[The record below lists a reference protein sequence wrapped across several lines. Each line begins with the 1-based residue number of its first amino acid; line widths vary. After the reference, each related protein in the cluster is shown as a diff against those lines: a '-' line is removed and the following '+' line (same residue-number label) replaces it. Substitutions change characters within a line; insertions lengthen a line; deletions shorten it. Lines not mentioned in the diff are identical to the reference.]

1 MQMTIIGR
9 EVSDEGIIQTMV
21 AMIHPA
27 KILRIITVA
36 HAPFI
41 VSTATAANAMRAS
54 GAKTVVAMTHP
65 IMAAP
70 SGIRQTVEQQS
81 HRNQRE
87 TYRETGAHARPKQRT
102 DRTVQFLLTPRN
114 GWPRERPL
122 RATSCFVRDALLGLA
137 QRRSGIAVLLG
148 GVRLQVFGCHRDTIW
163 QVITPEYGGIM
174 RSMRCCSS
182 LAEKLHLLRHEDVNP
197 MTSLDRR

>member
-1 MQMTIIGR
+1 
-9 EVSDEGIIQTMV
+9 MV

-27 KILRIITVA
+27 KIPRIITVA

-41 VSTATAANAMRAS
+41 VSTAIAANAMRAS

-70 SGIRQTVEQQS
+70 SGIRQIVEQQS

-87 TYRETGAHARPKQRT
+87 THRETGAHARPKQRT
-102 DRTVQFLLTPRN
+102 DRTAQFHLALGTDGLVNDRCAQ
-114 GWPRERPL
+114 
-122 RATSCFVRDALLGLA
+122 RAAFVGDALLGLA
-137 QRRSGIAVLLG
+137 QRRGGIAVLLG

-182 LAEKLHLLRHEDVNP
+182 LAEKLQLLRHEDVNP